1 MKAIGH
7 SKAWEILTYRLYD
20 VCANI
25 FQPDGM
31 GMVSILGPL
40 KKGMV

>member
-20 VCANI
+20 GCANI
-25 FQPDGM
+25 FRTDGM
-31 GMVSILGPL
+31 GMISTFGPL